1 MNWKRT
7 CQTTIEW
14 FGHACPVWWL
24 PWFDKKLHLKHDRNT
39 NPMAHFDIRFHLLAT
54 FLASYPTADTAKLA
68 KEFGLNGEYAKQ
80 LANFY
85 GVHKDAEKRREICQ
99 RNGDN
104 PKSRRYFWAVKK
116 RMVKQD
122 TDE

>member
-24 PWFDKKLHLKHDRNT
+24 PWFDKKLHLKHDRKT
-39 NPMAHFDIRFHLLAT
+39 DPMAHFDSRFHLLAT
-54 FLASYPTADTAKLA
+54 FLASYSNADTAKLA
-68 KEFGLNGEYAKQ
+68 KDFGLKYEYAKQ

-85 GVHKDAEKRREICQ
+85 GVHKDKEKRREICQ
-99 RNGDN
+99 HNGDN
-104 PKSRRYFWAVKK
+104 SKSRRYFWAVTR
-116 RMVKQD
+116 RMMKQD
-122 TDE
+122 NDE

>member
-1 MNWKRT
+1 
-7 CQTTIEW
+7 
-14 FGHACPVWWL
+14 
-24 PWFDKKLHLKHDRNT
+24 
-39 NPMAHFDIRFHLLAT
+39 MAHFDIRFHMLAT
-54 FLASYPTADTAKLA
+54 FLASYPTANTAKLA

-104 PKSRRYFWAVKK
+104 PKSRRYLWAVK
-116 RMVKQD
+116 RRRIKQD
-122 TDE
+122 NEE

>member
-7 CQTTIEW
+7 CQITIEC

-24 PWFDKKLHLKHDRNT
+24 PWFDKVLHLNDGKK

-68 KEFGLNGEYAKQ
+68 KEFGLNVEYAKQ

-85 GVHKDAEKRREICQ
+85 GIHKDADKRREICQ

-104 PKSRRYFWAVKK
+104 PKSRRYLWAFK
-116 RMVKQD
+116 RMMKQD
-122 TDE
+122 KDE